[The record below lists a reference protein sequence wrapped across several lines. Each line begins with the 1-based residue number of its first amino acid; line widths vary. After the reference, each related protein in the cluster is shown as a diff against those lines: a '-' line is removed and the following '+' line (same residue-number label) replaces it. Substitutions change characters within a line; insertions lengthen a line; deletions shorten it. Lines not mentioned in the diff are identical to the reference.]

1 MKKNVMFLALAMSL
15 PAVADDAG
23 QLKAKLDAIAGLKAD
38 FEQQVTDINGK
49 LIQQGSG
56 KLALAQPNRFYWYLQ
71 QPDESVIVADGKD
84 VWIYNPFAEEVS
96 VLALENAIA
105 ASPMTLLVRRDEA
118 SWTRYNITLDKE
130 CFQIAPKTEEAGV
143 QQVSVCFKDDTLTR
157 LALKD
162 TQGNLSQ
169 FNLSG
174 QQPLTDSDKTL
185 FQFEV
190 PEGVSID
197 DQRPGQE
204 G

>member
-1 MKKNVMFLALAMSL
+1 MKKSVMFLALAMSL

-56 KLALAQPNRFYWYLQ
+56 ELALAQPNRFYWHLQ

-118 SWTRYNITLDKE
+118 SWARYNITLDKE

-143 QQVSVCFKDDTLTR
+143 QQVSVCFKDNTLTR

-162 TQGNLSQ
+162 TQGNFSQ

-174 QQPLTDSDKTL
+174 QQPLTDSDKRL
-185 FQFEV
+185 FQFEL
-190 PEGVSID
+190 PEGGSID
-197 DQRPGQE
+197 DQRPGRE

>member
-1 MKKNVMFLALAMSL
+1 MNKSIMFLALAVSL
-15 PAVADDAG
+15 PVMADDAG
-23 QLKAKLDAIAGLKAD
+23 VLREKLDAIAGLKAD
-38 FEQQVTDINGK
+38 FQQQVTDINGK

-56 KLALAQPNRFYWYLQ
+56 ELALAQPNQFYWHLQ

-118 SWTRYNITLDKE
+118 SWARYHIILDKE

-143 QQVSVCFKDDTLTR
+143 QQVSVCFNDNTLTR

-162 TQGNLSQ
+162 TQGNFSQ
-169 FNLSG
+169 FNLSE
-174 QQPLTDSDKTL
+174 QQPLTDSDKRL

>member
-1 MKKNVMFLALAMSL
+1 M
-15 PAVADDAG
+15 
-23 QLKAKLDAIAGLKAD
+23 KAD
-38 FEQQVTDINGK
+38 FQQQVTDINGK

-56 KLALAQPNRFYWYLQ
+56 ELALAQPNQFYWHLQ

-118 SWTRYNITLDKE
+118 SWARYNITLDKE
-130 CFQIAPKTEEAGV
+130 CFEIAPKTEEAGV
-143 QQVSVCFKDDTLTR
+143 QQVSVCFNDNTLTQ

-169 FNLSG
+169 FKLSG
-174 QQPLTDSDKTL
+174 QKPLTDSDKTL

>member
-23 QLKAKLDAIAGLKAD
+23 KLKAKLDAIAGLKAD
-38 FEQQVTDINGK
+38 FQQQVTDINGK

-56 KLALAQPNRFYWYLQ
+56 ELALAQPNRFYWHLL

-105 ASPMTLLVRRDEA
+105 ASPMTLLVRRDES
-118 SWTRYNITLDKE
+118 SWARYNITLDKE

-143 QQVSVCFKDDTLTR
+143 QQVSVCFKDDTLTL

-169 FNLSG
+169 FNLSE
-174 QQPLTDSDKTL
+174 QQPLTDSDKRL

>member
-1 MKKNVMFLALAMSL
+1 
-15 PAVADDAG
+15 ADDAG

-38 FEQQVTDINGK
+38 FQQQVTDINGK
-49 LIQQGSG
+49 LIQQGTG
-56 KLALAQPNRFYWYLQ
+56 ELALAQPNQFYWHLQ

-118 SWTRYNITLDKE
+118 SWARYNITLDKE

-143 QQVSVCFKDDTLTR
+143 QQVSVCFNDNTLTQ

-185 FQFEV
+185 FKFEV

-197 DQRPGQE
+197 DQRPGRE

>member
-1 MKKNVMFLALAMSL
+1 MNKSIMFLALAVSL
-15 PAVADDAG
+15 PVMADDAG
-23 QLKAKLDAIAGLKAD
+23 VLREKLDAIAGLKAD
-38 FEQQVTDINGK
+38 FQQQVTDINGK

-56 KLALAQPNRFYWYLQ
+56 ELALAQPNRFYWYLQ

-118 SWTRYNITLDKE
+118 SWARYNITLDKE

-143 QQVSVCFKDDTLTR
+143 QQVSVCFNDDTLTQ

-162 TQGNLSQ
+162 SQGNLSQ
-169 FNLSG
+169 FKLSG
-174 QQPLTDSDKTL
+174 QKSLTDSDKTL
-185 FQFEV
+185 FQFKV